1 MEVQELAFPL
11 NSQEK
16 IVVESADISTGGL
29 KVICNRLFA
38 VGDKVR
44 VKVYIPSFN
53 KLHAGFLKA
62 FESDLGQYLQ
72 AVAEVVWISEVI
84 PHSRYE
90 TGMKFLDV
98 YEDDWHALRK
108 LILQQRQI

>member
-16 IVVESADISTGGL
+16 IEVESADISTGGV
-29 KVICNRLFA
+29 KIVCNHLFS

-53 KLHAGFLKA
+53 KLHSGFLKA

-72 AVAEVVWISEVI
+72 AVAQVAWTSEVI
-84 PHSRYE
+84 PRIRYE

-108 LILQQRQI
+108 LILQKR